1 MMKGRENCD
10 DGGVDP
16 MGRYEQAEML
26 AALWRLGDGGRMPLD
41 GRLDRGLQAVR
52 DDLPAP
58 LDRLSFGLTA
68 VGTRCYEL
76 ADLVF
81 AGQDAM
87 LFEAD
92 GGTFTHASV
101 RLDRNGAREIAVGS
115 GLSTVEGER
124 IGRLLVAAVG

>member
-1 MMKGRENCD
+1 
-10 DGGVDP
+10 

-26 AALWRLGDGGRMPLD
+26 AALWRLGQGGRMPLD
-41 GRLDRGLQAVR
+41 GRLDRALEAVR

-58 LDRLSFGLTA
+58 LDRLSFGMTA

-76 ADLVF
+76 ADVVL

-92 GGTFTHASV
+92 GGSFTHASV
-101 RLDRNGAREIAVGS
+101 KLDRNGAREIAVGA
-115 GLSTVEGER
+115 GVSTLEGER
-124 IGRLLVAAVG
+124 IGGLLVAATG